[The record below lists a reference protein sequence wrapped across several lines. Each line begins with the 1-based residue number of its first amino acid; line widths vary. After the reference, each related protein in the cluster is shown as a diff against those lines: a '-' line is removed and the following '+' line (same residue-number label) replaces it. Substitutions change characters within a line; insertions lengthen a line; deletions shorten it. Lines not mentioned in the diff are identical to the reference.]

1 MLALLIV
8 DDELIIADGLYHM
21 LQERFQDQLIV
32 RRCYSA
38 AEATAVLEHNRI
50 DILMTDIE
58 MPGMTG
64 LDLHKSVQQRWPLI
78 RVIYL
83 TGYSDFDY
91 ARRALEQN
99 ALAYVLKNEG
109 DQVIVAAVE
118 KAIHSYEEE
127 TAQMLHRA
135 PRSEQPQHLR
145 QLVFHAMHGGVLQ
158 KDQLE
163 WAVPDSGLRFRIDE
177 PVTIG
182 YCYFENAVT
191 TEGLRQSMNL
201 IEQLTNDQFPMLL
214 TDMNARSFSIVCQ
227 LRTEG
232 ERDMLLGNLEAA
244 QRMLEQESHRLTICL
259 LEGNVAW
266 TELGMATHQL
276 LTQMNKV
283 GPAPGELVTLKN
295 EPVQLPQVL
304 MDPGDRET
312 EGIICLQ
319 RIQECLL
326 TGQKDLLEE
335 EKERFW
341 RMMATNVDPQTERK
355 IYLAINDFMREISRT
370 LPESERWKEDA
381 AGPEAGLAALRPRM
395 DEIMQ
400 VLLDVREEKQN
411 HRQRRLVRQI
421 DRYISEHLNGDLSLT
436 AISDA
441 LHFHPTY
448 ISRMYKEFS
457 NVSLSDAIAQQ
468 RLNCACAMLRDTDQ
482 PISAIA
488 AETGF
493 TTANY
498 FARWFRKWM
507 NCTAQEFREQQR
519 RER

>member
-38 AEATAVLEHNRI
+38 AEASAVLEHNRI

-64 LDLHKSVQQRWPLI
+64 LELHESVRERWPMI

-91 ARRALEQN
+91 ARRALQQN

-109 DQVIVAAVE
+109 DQVIIAAVE
-118 KAIHSYEEE
+118 KAIRSYEEE
-127 TAQMLHRA
+127 TAKLLHRA
-135 PRSEQPQHLR
+135 VYSEQAQHLR
-145 QLVFHAMHGGVLQ
+145 QLVFHAMHGGLLQ
-158 KDQLE
+158 EDQLE
-163 WAVPDSGLRFRIDE
+163 WAVPDSGLSFSMDKQ
-177 PVTIG
+177 VSIG
-182 YCYFENAVT
+182 YCYFENAVPA
-191 TEGLRQSMNL
+191 ELLRQSMNL
-201 IEQLTNDQFPMLL
+201 IDHLTNRQIPMLL

-232 ERDMLLGNLEAA
+232 EQDVLMGNLEAV
-244 QRMLEQESHRLTICL
+244 QRQLEQESHRLTVCM
-259 LEGNVAW
+259 LEGSVAW
-266 TELGMATHQL
+266 TELGTATQQL
-276 LTQMNKV
+276 LEQMNKV
-283 GPAPGELVTLKN
+283 SPAPGELVTLKN
-295 EPVQLPQVL
+295 EPVQLRQ
-304 MDPGDRET
+304 MIIEPGTRET
-312 EGIICLQ
+312 ESIMCLQ
-319 RIQECLL
+319 RMQECLM

-335 EKERFW
+335 EEERFW
-341 RMMATNVDPQTERK
+341 QLMASNVEPQTEQK
-355 IYLAINDFMREISRT
+355 VYEAINEFMTEISKT
-370 LPESERWKEDA
+370 LPESERWHEDA
-381 AGPEAGLAALRPRM
+381 AVREGRLSALRPRM

-400 VLLDVREEKQN
+400 ALLDAREEKQN

-421 DRYISEHLNGDLSLT
+421 DRYISEHLSGDLSLT

-457 NVSLSDAIAQQ
+457 NVSLSDAIALQ
-468 RLNCACAMLRDTDQ
+468 RLNYACAMLRDTDQ
-482 PISAIA
+482 PISVIA

-493 TTANY
+493 FDQSHFTKT
-498 FARWFRKWM
+498 FKQARGITPSAYRK
-507 NCTAQEFREQQR
+507 AHR
-519 RER
+519 

>member
-32 RRCYSA
+32 RRVYSA
-38 AEATAVLEHNRI
+38 AEASVVLEKNRI

-64 LDLHKSVQQRWPLI
+64 LDLHKSVQQRWPMI

-118 KAIHSYEEE
+118 KAIRSCKEE
-127 TAQMLHRA
+127 TAKLLYQTPHSDQA
-135 PRSEQPQHLR
+135 QHLR
-145 QLVFHAMHGGVLQ
+145 QLVFHAMHGGLLQ

-163 WAVPDSGLRFRIDE
+163 WAVPDSGLRFRME
-177 PVTIG
+177 EQVTIG
-182 YCYFENAVT
+182 YCYFEKAVT
-191 TEGLRQSMNL
+191 NELLRQSMNL
-201 IEQLTNDQFPMLL
+201 IEHLTKEQLPMLL

-227 LRTEG
+227 PEN
-232 ERDMLLGNLEAA
+232 EAARDVMLENLEAA
-244 QRMLEQESHRLTICL
+244 QRMLEQESQRLTICM
-259 LEGNVAW
+259 LEGSVAW
-266 TELGMATHQL
+266 TGLGTATRQL
-276 LTQMNKV
+276 LAQMNKV

-295 EPVQLPQVL
+295 EPVQLPPVIIE
-304 MDPGDRET
+304 PGEREM
-312 EGIICLQ
+312 ESIVCLQ
-319 RIQECLL
+319 RMQECLM

-341 RMMATNVDPQTERK
+341 KLMTVNAEPQTERK
-355 IYLAINDFMREISRT
+355 IYLAINDFMREISKT
-370 LPESERWKEDA
+370 LPEGERWREA
-381 AGPEAGLAALRPRM
+381 APGQENSLMALRPRM
-395 DEIMQ
+395 DEMMQ
-400 VLLDVREEKQN
+400 TLLDIREEKQN